1 MNKIYKSI
9 WNAVT
14 QSYTAVSEAQKT
26 SGKKTRSS
34 RSVSTLVTTLLIGS
48 ISNISFAITPD
59 KVMDWGNLTQ
69 NVTFDKSY
77 TINGSIVANGST
89 LTLNDGVTLT
99 LNNAYGNG
107 VHLQFTGN
115 DQSYIGGGDNVTIQ
129 IDGGLSNS
137 EVSSYLRG
145 ENVLRLNESSFFNM
159 DGGTLT
165 ITSANENFKGRLH
178 AFSLVLNNTQAL
190 VNASEIKAY
199 SLTIE
204 QSEFEQYKVSST
216 DPHLFN
222 TDIEFESQ
230 GGDNSDK
237 NVFGKVVI
245 GSNKGNIHVK
255 YDDDLILKNVSN
267 TMIQGGGQ
275 LTVDANSKPDFYL
288 NLLGDH
294 VTLSPN
300 SYLNIQN
307 IQTLSSGEVGF
318 YIFGYNGGWIN
329 VDANGRDF
337 SVGEGVFSGGDLPY
351 TGTLQIRNGTLNL
364 TDEQIKNIFKN
375 DRRYY
380 TTLLAGSGSTF
391 FVLGNSASSK
401 NIGHFGWGEDEA
413 VIDFSQVDFSEGTSA
428 PLNVQK
434 LVSTDN
440 SLISLDMADLIDV
453 NDRLF
458 DLQKEQIQ
466 ELISYSDPSSDIS
479 IRDFQFTDLS
489 KVSTLTGS
497 GPNEEIA
504 KYYWNLTAD
513 ISNNVSGNAVLGVAY
528 KLNQVELLG
537 GDSETRQL
545 TTALTNGETVS
556 INIPIIGD
564 GILTIKGAGTVNING
579 PMSFNGAL
587 TVQDGATVTV
597 DRSTAIEQTISPAL
611 ELLADGS
618 SFILGDNRNSEIMIS
633 GLATDD
639 AAHTIELN
647 GTSQLRITDSKV
659 LSIANKIDKSNGNY
673 LGEGTRLEG
682 TGTLILDS
690 TNLTVQNAT
699 NTFNSNFTGSIDFS
713 KGDNLASSL
722 YITSGQLTYGSFIG
736 SASDLIVFTD
746 DVSAVF
752 SSTTN
757 VSGANFSDFS
767 GQIQLGKNS
776 YQIVDS
782 GAINSEAVFSAN
794 NSEMNFNGGYRGSFD
809 NAINGTSSHWI
820 LQEGA
825 DVTVNGETSSKKA
838 IENIH
843 INGGA
848 ELHLMNGTESGALQQ
863 FADLVSFTGNGILN
877 LNYYQLA
884 DTGINLADTEN
895 ALFNGTL
902 SLTDNSVF
910 TLTKD
915 QHKYGSFVEYGSELI
930 VQNSTTLSSLEF
942 GSSQEG
948 SEARL
953 TLEGDSVL
961 EVTGNLKAGNGV
973 HVQVDHKR
981 GLSDTS
987 KINLLAQ
994 DEGWTHTLIT
1004 ASSAEFTN
1012 NSFHIVA
1019 GDSTIT
1025 PEGRISLTLQKGVTG
1040 TYQQALYSGNQPNN
1054 EWQLGIGFK
1063 LTELTLDETANLTL
1077 TAESTNNATDL
1088 NGVELSGT
1096 GRINIKNGV
1105 TINASASSDFNGV
1118 FDVAQFSSLILSG
1131 ADVGSAVRLTDSNSA
1146 LVINS
1151 DQAMHLDAVNGG
1163 QLTIDDQAELTLTGL
1178 STDDNLNELGTNA
1191 EVTMSGKGILRL
1203 YDGVNAS
1210 SHFAASLLNG
1220 FDGSLLLNNGSV
1232 LALSESTDTSVSLS
1246 ALTKDQNVGT
1256 QSGTVELLKGQYQFS
1271 TNSAFD
1277 GTFDLSEANL
1287 TLISDAEELK
1297 TKLTSDT
1304 SATLAKVIVQKGGSD
1319 ELLING
1325 NRGKDY
1331 NGSWKISDNAVLHI
1345 NQTQVGGA
1353 FSVSTQGT
1361 LKVSGSN
1368 VAGTPTVFG
1377 NTVSGGQF
1385 DVDSGFVLLGSTD
1398 NQLDNLT
1405 TTINKGAVLATTNFD
1420 SLSSERYNIGG
1431 RLIIADS
1438 TTENNALTLGNFKA
1452 TGNGV
1457 LQLLVGTENNVGTL
1471 DFASDNTLD
1480 LTEFNGE
1487 ILLSRGTYTFD
1498 VNDTG
1503 FTGSTASFGVAH
1515 QGVFKISGQLNV
1527 SGPDSGTFI
1536 FDSIQR
1542 ETGEYVGGGTIDL
1555 TDYTGDYD
1563 QPAMHVNTLQVNAAG
1578 YIKINPQNW
1587 LTGADEQAPE
1597 NDVNILDA
1605 DDTYSDRFI
1614 LVADQILGNGEGG
1627 AVTSEIHLVDEY
1639 GKPIDTGESL
1649 KVFHYTDSDN
1659 QQYDVAVGH
1668 WGYDAN
1674 IVTSSDKDNPTNG
1687 VAIGY
1692 QLTQINLK
1700 QIKEHPEAGLIIS
1713 ANRDNPTDETNTL
1726 SALVTGKGTIY
1737 IDSTLDNNESTAIRM
1752 SHINNTFSGNV
1763 VVKENSHLIASAAY
1777 TLGAGDN
1784 NTETDPNKLVSV
1796 YLRHNAALT
1805 LGDNIESNLGTQR
1818 LAKIEAAAGSVVTL
1832 ANNSLYLVGNDNY
1845 QSHFAE
1851 GSTVSLMEGAQQSN
1865 LAVVSGT
1872 AIFDDASGTLNNFL
1886 ASDGSLLTI
1895 QNGAVIQ
1902 FNGQDVFNLNHLTGS
1917 GNALINTDTQL
1928 SDNRN
1933 FSGLYQV
1940 SDHTLTMSG
1949 DRTHWNTQ
1957 SSVLLSNST
1966 FDLSHLNGT
1975 VSLNNL
1981 TSAGNSAIKM
1991 GTVELFNPTSN
2002 STVLNT
2008 QNADLKNTQLVIDVD
2023 QDVALAN
2030 TNQLLNVDDSDGV
2043 NTEILSSRGSL
2054 ETAGLSLKVN
2064 GKDSLNG
2071 LSSRLSIAGTE
2082 IGTLTYDL
2090 KLVTTDNS
2098 IAVNSHAETLAI
2110 DEGKTLSLVGSYD
2123 PSSVENQ
2130 NTSTLDIRLVKGT
2143 GTVEVNGAV
2152 KLSQENHFGNLNVL
2166 SGADVYLDKT
2176 QILNA
2181 GQSILNG
2188 LVHSDTGM
2196 TALQINEGAEL
2207 VTTLYQTELKDSIR
2221 LNGGTFSIQGSG
2233 SIEEDTP
2240 LLISDLVVSAPDS
2253 TLNISNVKGTIT
2265 NDMFKTA
2272 AGLDEPLLTLNIKE
2286 GSLII
2291 IEKDEADISS
2301 SMSTLG
2307 TVTIGDINQDSPES
2321 ALHVRTSGSSFNAAT
2336 ESDITINENGV
2347 LHYDLT
2353 VEDVETDEAVIG
2365 RISSLSGS
2373 GKLEVHL
2380 LHDGETSPD
2389 HLHEVIFAGDET
2401 QELDFTG
2408 TFSLINGVFTFGTD
2422 SGETYRFNHELSQQV
2437 WLEAGADSV
2446 FRVMG
2451 ETSVLGLTLDASSTL
2466 DLSQIGT
2473 NDNNYGSSTNLLHVD
2488 DNGVFT
2494 AQSGSSIQIN
2504 KSDFTAETSLHG
2516 AIDTIDEQNG
2526 YDFASV
2532 VNSNAEAYESKF
2544 FQIVDGSVDIGN
2556 RVSLKDENGAL
2567 LGEEI
2572 TIALYEKDS
2581 GTHLADLVGGW
2592 STIADETGLYV
2603 GQRVEGIRLDQTSID
2618 LFSQPNETVT
2628 IDQWIESKND
2638 QVNLNITQGTIE
2650 LTGDATDFAG
2660 DVIVH
2665 ENANLIVAHDG
2676 ALGGHVEGTSAAG
2689 LQLQKN
2695 ATAEIGEA
2703 VSQTITSL
2711 SVAEGATL
2719 RLHDDSVLTLSVEGS
2734 QTQTRMDGVL
2744 IGETDSVFNTT
2755 GQVLVKDTTDLSQM
2769 QGTLHMQSDADAWVF
2784 SIEKDK
2790 SFTSG
2795 SIVNGQV
2802 IKDGA
2807 GTLEL
2812 GHQQFN
2818 DGSTSVTVTKGGLTF
2833 ANWNSAG
2840 SALNLKDFTLTQ
2852 TAEAFRLS
2860 GNMRLN
2866 NGQGTFTN
2874 LGTVYVGEDANG
2886 ESDFATRFI
2895 RGNWSGNG
2903 TIVFDA
2909 YLGDDSP
2916 SGVENRDLVEETQ
2929 DNTSKTN
2936 ERVDATYGEKSDL
2949 LVIRGKA
2956 SGDAVL
2962 KVNNI
2967 NSVNSGKLERLAL
2980 MEVGDDADFNPT
2992 LYGGSI
2998 EAGGYSYRL
3007 VRHDSEGGNLDF
3019 GADYILTSYADEES
3033 TWTDRNVSVNTGAF
3047 IGFAAAS
3054 QMFDL
3059 SIHDRQGTRPY
3070 INPLTGEQTQTS
3082 MWMRQSVS
3090 HQRSHD
3096 STGQLSMRSTTSVT
3110 QIGGDIVQLNTGE
3123 SGYVFAGLMAGW
3135 GTQDLKSRSSRVEAH
3150 TKADIEGWNIGFYG
3164 GWHQNDPTV
3173 DRTGAYVNGWL
3184 QYSHLKGEF
3193 DNHMDSATARAS
3205 GLSASV
3211 EAGYNIRALSWYN
3224 GEHFG
3229 ASEVFIEPRAQ
3240 VTWWGTEFDDIQM
3253 SGDVEFLGKDN
3264 ITTRLGVRASAVIN
3278 GNSTI
3283 VPYAEANWVHNTHA
3297 YGAKYGELTD
3307 HQAGANDTA
3316 EMKLGVEFEI
3326 HKNFTGYGQF
3336 SVNLGNESYSQ
3347 RAGSLG
3353 IKYRF

>member
-34 RSVSTLVTTLLIGS
+34 KSVSTLVTTLLISS
-48 ISNISFAITPD
+48 ISNLSFAITPSE
-59 KVMDWGNLTQ
+59 VTDWGNLTQ
-69 NVTFDKSY
+69 DVTFNQSY
-77 TINGSIVANGST
+77 TIKESIIADGSIFT
-89 LTLNDGVTLT
+89 LADGVTLT
-99 LNNAYGNG
+99 LDNAYGNG

-115 DQSYIGGGDNVTIQ
+115 EQAYIEGGDNVTIQ
-129 IDGGLSNS
+129 IGGGSSVNNDG
-137 EVSSYLRG
+137 SYLRG
-145 ENVLRLNESSFFNM
+145 ENVLRLNESSSFNM

-165 ITSANENFKGRLH
+165 ITSANENFKGRFH
-178 AFSLVLNNTQAL
+178 AFSLVLNNTRAL
-190 VNASEIKAY
+190 VNASEVKAY

-204 QSEFEQYKVSST
+204 QSDSPEYKVSST
-216 DPHLFN
+216 DPHLFS

-230 GGDNSDK
+230 GGYNSDK
-237 NVFGKVVI
+237 NVFGQVVI

-255 YDDDLILKNVSN
+255 YDDDLFLKNVSN
-267 TMIQGGGQ
+267 TMLQVGGQ
-275 LTVDANSKPDFYL
+275 LTVDAKFEADFYRD
-288 NLLGDH
+288 LLGDH
-294 VTLSPN
+294 VTLNPN
-300 SYLNIQN
+300 TYLNIQN
-307 IQTLSSGEVGF
+307 IQTLSSGDDGF

-329 VDANGRDF
+329 ADANGRAF
-337 SVGEGVFSGGDLPY
+337 SVGEGVFSGGDHPY

-364 TDEQIKNIFKN
+364 TDEQINNIFKQ
-375 DRRYY
+375 DGRHY

-391 FVLGNSASSK
+391 FVFGSSASHK
-401 NIGHFGWGEDEA
+401 NIGHFGWGEDGA
-413 VIDFSQVDFSEGTSA
+413 VIDFSHVNFSEGISA
-428 PLNVQK
+428 PLNVQN

-440 SLISLDMADLIDV
+440 SLISLDMTDLIDV
-453 NDRLF
+453 DDRLF
-458 DLQKEQIQ
+458 DLQNKQVQ
-466 ELISYSDPSSDIS
+466 ELISYSGLNSDIS
-479 IRDFQFTDLS
+479 ANDFQFTDLS

-497 GPNEEIA
+497 GSNEEIA
-504 KYYWNLTAD
+504 KYYWDLTAD
-513 ISNNVSGNAVLGVAY
+513 ITNKVLSAAY

-537 GDSETRQL
+537 GESETRQL
-545 TTALTNGETVS
+545 TAALTNGEITS
-556 INIPIIGD
+556 IDIPITGN

-579 PMSFNGAL
+579 PMKFNGAL
-587 TVQDGATVTV
+587 TIQDGATVTV
-597 DRSTAIEQTISPAL
+597 NRSTANGQTISPAL

-618 SFILGDNRNSEIMIS
+618 SFILRENRNPQIMIS

-639 AAHTIELN
+639 ADHTIELN

-673 LGEGTRLEG
+673 LGEGTRLKG
-682 TGTLILDS
+682 SGTLVLDS
-690 TNLTVQNAT
+690 TDLTVQNAT
-699 NTFNSNFTGSIDFS
+699 NTFNNNFEGSIDFL
-713 KGDNLASSL
+713 KEDNLASSL
-722 YITSGQLTYGSFIG
+722 YITFGQLTHGSFVG
-736 SASDLIVFTD
+736 GATD
-746 DVSAVF
+746 SVIFADDASAVF
-752 SSTTN
+752 SSTID

-767 GQIQLGKNS
+767 GQIQLGGNS
-776 YQIVDS
+776 YQIIDS
-782 GAINSEAVFSAN
+782 RAINSESIFFAN
-794 NSEMNFNGGYRGSFD
+794 GSEMIFNGTYDGSFN
-809 NAINGTSSHWI
+809 NAINNALNATSSHWI
-820 LQEGA
+820 LQDGA
-825 DVTVNGETSSKKA
+825 DVTVNAETSSKKA
-838 IENIH
+838 IDKVEIQGNAKLH
-843 INGGA
+843 LINGT
-848 ELHLMNGTESGALQQ
+848 NTGALQQ
-863 FADLVSFTGNGILN
+863 FADGVTFTGNGTLDLN
-877 LNYYQLA
+877 QYQLT
-884 DTGINLADTEN
+884 DTQINLADTDNEH
-895 ALFNGTL
+895 FNGIL
-902 SLTDNSVF
+902 SLTGNSVF
-910 TLTKD
+910 TLTKN
-915 QHKYGSFVEYGSELI
+915 QHQYGSFVQAGSKLI
-930 VQNSTTLSSLEF
+930 VENSTTLSSLEF
-942 GSSQEG
+942 GSSEEG
-948 SEARL
+948 SEARI
-953 TLEGDSVL
+953 TLIGDSVL
-961 EVTGNLKAGNGV
+961 DVTGKLKAGNGV
-973 HVQVDHKR
+973 HVQVDDNR
-981 GLSDTS
+981 GFTDTQ

-994 DEGWTHTLIT
+994 DEGWNHTLIT
-1004 ASSAEFTN
+1004 ASSADITDN
-1012 NSFHIVA
+1012 IFHIVA
-1019 GDSTIT
+1019 GDTTVTSKGSI
-1025 PEGRISLTLQKGVTG
+1025 RLTLQEGVTG
-1040 TYQQALYSGNQPNN
+1040 TYQQGLYSSNQANN
-1054 EWQLGIGFK
+1054 EWQLGIGFQLTK
-1063 LTELTLDETANLTL
+1063 LALDETADLTL
-1077 TAESTNNATDL
+1077 TAESDNNATDL
-1088 NGVELSGT
+1088 DNIELSGA
-1096 GRINIKNGV
+1096 GRINIKNDV
-1105 TINASASSDFNGV
+1105 TIKASDSSDYEGIFN
-1118 FDVAQFSSLILSG
+1118 VAESSSLTLSG
-1131 ADVGSAVRLTDSNSA
+1131 ADVGSKIQLTDSNSA
-1146 LVINS
+1146 LLINS
-1151 DQAMHLDAVNGG
+1151 NQALHLDAVHGG
-1163 QLTIDDQAELTLTGL
+1163 QLTINDQAELTLTGL
-1178 STDDNLNELGTNA
+1178 STSDNLNELGTDA
-1191 EVTMSGKGILRL
+1191 KLEMKGTGTLRL
-1203 YDGVNAS
+1203 DGNTNVS

-1220 FDGSLLLNNGSV
+1220 FNGSLLLNNGSV
-1232 LALSESTDTSVSLS
+1232 LALSESTDTLVSLT
-1246 ALTKDQNVGT
+1246 ALTKDQNDRT

-1271 TNSAFD
+1271 TNSDFD
-1277 GTFDLSEANL
+1277 GTFDITDASL
-1287 TLISDAEELK
+1287 TLTADAEELK
-1297 TKLTSDT
+1297 TKLS
-1304 SATLAKVIVQKGGSD
+1304 SAENSPSAKVIVQKGDAD

-1325 NRGKDY
+1325 NLGKDY
-1331 NGSWKISDNAVLHI
+1331 NGSWEISDNAVLHL
-1345 NQTQVGGA
+1345 NQTQVGGI
-1353 FSVSTQGT
+1353 FTVDKDGT
-1361 LKVSGSN
+1361 LKVSGSSE
-1368 VAGTPTVFG
+1368 AGAPTVFG

-1385 DVDSGFVLLGSTD
+1385 VVNSGFVLLGSSD
-1398 NQLDNLT
+1398 RQLDNLT
-1405 TTINKGAVLATTNFD
+1405 TTINNDAVLATTNFD
-1420 SLSSERYNIGG
+1420 SLSSESYNIGG

-1438 TTENNALTLGNFKA
+1438 TAENNALTLGNFKA

-1480 LTEFNGE
+1480 LTGFNGE

-1515 QGVFKISGQLNV
+1515 QGVFKISGQLNA
-1527 SGPDSGTFI
+1527 SGPASGTFI

-1542 ETGEYVGGGTIDL
+1542 ESGDYVGGGTIDL

-1614 LVADQILGNGEGG
+1614 LVADQILGTGEGG
-1627 AVTSEIHLVDEY
+1627 AVNSEIHLVDEN
-1639 GKPIDTGESL
+1639 GNPIDKGESL
-1649 KVFHYTDSDN
+1649 KVFQYSDSDN
-1659 QQYDVAVGH
+1659 QKYDVAVGH

-1674 IVTSSDKDNPTNG
+1674 IVTSSDKDNPTKG

-1692 QLTQINLK
+1692 QLTQIDLK

-1845 QSHFAE
+1845 QSHFAK
-1851 GSTVSLMEGAQQSN
+1851 GSTVAIMEGAKQSN
-1865 LAVVSGT
+1865 LAIVSGS
-1872 AIFDDASGTLNNFL
+1872 AVFDDASGTLNEFL
-1886 ASDGSLLTI
+1886 ASDGSHLTI
-1895 QNGAVIQ
+1895 RNGAVVQ
-1902 FNGQDVFNLNHLTGS
+1902 FDGQDSTPFNLNHLRGS
-1917 GNALINTDTQL
+1917 GTALINTDTQL
-1928 SDNRN
+1928 FDNSN
-1933 FSGLYQV
+1933 FRGLYQV
-1940 SDHTLTMSG
+1940 VDHTVTMS
-1949 DRTHWNTQ
+1949 DNSTLWNSE
-1957 SSVLLSNST
+1957 SSVSLSNAT
-1966 FDLSHLNGT
+1966 FDLTRLNGT

-1981 TSAGNSAIKM
+1981 TSASDSAIKM
-1991 GTVELFNPTSN
+1991 GTVELFNPTLN
-2002 STVLNT
+2002 STVLQIQSAELNNT
-2008 QNADLKNTQLVIDVD
+2008 QFVIDAD
-2023 QDVALAN
+2023 QDVTLAN
-2030 TNQLLNVDDSDGV
+2030 TNQLLNVDASDGL
-2043 NTEILSSRGSL
+2043 NTKILGSSGSF
-2054 ETAGLSLKVN
+2054 ETADLSLKVN
-2064 GKDSLNG
+2064 GKDSLND
-2071 LSSRLSIAGTE
+2071 LSSRLSIAGSE

-2090 KLVTTDNS
+2090 KLVTTVDS
-2098 IAVNSHAETLAI
+2098 IAVNSHAKTLAI

-2123 PSSVENQ
+2123 PSSAENQ
-2130 NTSTLDIRLVKGT
+2130 NTSTLDIELINGT

-2152 KLSQENHFGNLNVL
+2152 KLSQENNFGNLNVL
-2166 SGADVYLDKT
+2166 PGADVYLGET
-2176 QILNA
+2176 QILNN

-2188 LVHSDTGM
+2188 LVHSDSGK

-2240 LLISDLVVSAPDS
+2240 LLVSDLIVSAPDS

-2272 AGLDEPLLTLNIKE
+2272 AGLDKRLLTLNIKD

-2291 IEKDEADISS
+2291 IEKDESAISS

-2307 TVTIGDINQDSPES
+2307 TVTIGDNNQDSPES

-2365 RISSLSGS
+2365 RISSLSGN

-2380 LHDGETSPD
+2380 LHDGETSPG
-2389 HLHEVIFAGDET
+2389 HLHEVIFAGGER
-2401 QELDFTG
+2401 QNIDFSG
-2408 TFSLINGVFTFGTD
+2408 TFSLINGVFTFGKD
-2422 SGETYRFNHELSQQV
+2422 SGEAYRFNHELSQQV

-2451 ETSVLGLTLDASSTL
+2451 ETSVLGLTLDPSSTL

-2473 NDNNYGSSTNLLHVD
+2473 PDNNYGSSSNLLHID
-2488 DNGVFT
+2488 DKGVFT
-2494 AQSGSSIQIN
+2494 AQSGSTIQIN

-2516 AIDTIDEQNG
+2516 AINTIDEENG

-2592 STIADETGLYV
+2592 ATIADKTGLYV

-2628 IDQWIESKND
+2628 INQWIESKND
-2638 QVNLNITQGTIE
+2638 TVNLNITQGTIK
-2650 LTGDATDFAG
+2650 LTSDATDFAG

-2665 ENANLIVAHDG
+2665 ENANLIVAQDG

-2695 ATAEIGEA
+2695 ATAEISEA
-2703 VSQTITSL
+2703 VNQTISSL

-2719 RLHDDSVLTLSVEGS
+2719 HLNKDSVLTLSTNGS
-2734 QTQTRMDGVL
+2734 QTQTRMDGIL
-2744 IGETDSVFNTT
+2744 IGEEDSVFNTT
-2755 GQVLVKDTTDLSQM
+2755 GQVFVTDTTELSQM
-2769 QGTLHMQSDADAWVF
+2769 QGTLQMQYETDSWVF
-2784 SIEKDK
+2784 SIEEDK
-2790 SFTSG
+2790 NFTKG
-2795 SIVNGQV
+2795 AIVNGQV

-2807 GTLEL
+2807 GTLQL
-2812 GHQQFN
+2812 GLEQFN
-2818 DGSTSVTVTKGGLTF
+2818 DGSTSVTVNKGGLTF

-2840 SALNLKDFTLTQ
+2840 SALNLKNFTLTE

-2866 NGQGTFTN
+2866 NGRGTFTN
-2874 LGTVYVGEDANG
+2874 QGTVFVGEDATG
-2886 ESDFATRFI
+2886 ETDFATRFI
-2895 RGNWSGNG
+2895 RGNWTGNG

-2909 YLGDDSP
+2909 YLGDNTP
-2916 SGVENRDLVEETQ
+2916 TGVEEDLVEDTKE
-2929 DNTSKTN
+2929 NTSKTN

-2949 LVIRGKA
+2949 LVIRGTA
-2956 SGDAVL
+2956 TGDAVL

-2967 NSVNSGKLERLAL
+2967 NSVDSGKLERLAL

-3070 INPLTGEQTQTS
+3070 INPLTGEKTQTS
-3082 MWMRQSVS
+3082 MWMRETIS
-3090 HQRSHD
+3090 HERSHD
-3096 STGQLSMRSTTSVT
+3096 STGQLSMRSNTSVT
-3110 QIGGDIVQLNTGE
+3110 QIGGDIVQLNTSGN
-3123 SGYVFAGLMAGW
+3123 GYVFAGLMAGW

-3150 TKADIEGWNIGFYG
+3150 ANADIEGWNIGFYG
-3164 GWHQNDPTV
+3164 GWHQNDPAV

-3205 GLSASV
+3205 GLSASL
-3211 EAGYNIRALSWYN
+3211 EAGYNVRALSWYN
-3224 GEHFG
+3224 DGHYG

-3240 VTWWGTEFDDIQM
+3240 VTWWGTDFDDMQM

-3336 SVNLGNESYSQ
+3336 SVNLGNESYSE